1 MTPVAL
7 LALAAM
13 AVLVGPALASVGA
26 RSRGLQSWIDG
37 FALALVGGI
46 CLVSILPHAVEALGL
61 AGLGLLALGAV
72 LPWLLHRASRRS
84 AWSIGLVATALGL
97 HVVFDGA
104 VLSVES
110 GDRGLAWAVVSHR
123 LPVGFALVVAARGSL
138 RMAWLL
144 GGACVVGTIAG
155 FAAGPAVIAVLPAG
169 ASVALEALVA
179 GALLHVVFA
188 RHGTAS
194 EACAHDHDHDHHHDH
209 GHHHGHDHDH
219 AHHHGH
225 GPDHDHH
232 HGHEHDHHD
241 HDHHHG
247 HDHDH
252 HHGHAHDHH
261 HDHEHGHPHGHPPSR
276 DRVWSAIGALSG
288 LLLLVFGVMH
298 EPHTADEAGST
309 FIGTL
314 GVLLF
319 ESAPALLLGYA
330 LAGVVP
336 LVLSPTRISALARG
350 GRAVQALR
358 GVGYGLPLPICSCG
372 VLPLYES
379 LIRRGAP
386 LTAALAF
393 FVATPELGLDAVLL
407 SVPLLGSSLTIA
419 RVVAAFAVA
428 LLVAVLVGRAPR
440 VSTPVVTPP
449 ETPSDEAPS
458 RTARLREGLRFGFVE
473 VFDHTM
479 PWIAL
484 GLVVA
489 ALAEPLL
496 SHEAIAHIPPLL
508 QVPLA
513 ALVGVP
519 IYVCASGATP
529 VAALALHKGLTAGA
543 AIAFLIAGPATNITT
558 FGVLARLHGRRL
570 ALMFGCAVTILAIIA
585 GWTVDALG
593 VAAVPLLD
601 AADAAHGPGW
611 FEWLCVAAL
620 AALVVASLLRQG
632 PRGALRQVFE
642 PIHVH

>member
-1 MTPVAL
+1 MTPVSL

-37 FALALVGGI
+37 FTLALVGGI
-46 CLVSILPHAVEALGL
+46 CVVSILPHAVEALGL
-61 AGLGLLALGAV
+61 PGLGLLALGAV
-72 LPWLLHRASRRS
+72 LPWLLHRASRHT
-84 AWSIGLVATALGL
+84 AWSIGLVAALGL
-97 HVVFDGA
+97 HVVLDGA
-104 VLSVES
+104 VLSVEG

-123 LPVGFALVVAARGSL
+123 LPVGFALVVAARGSQ

-155 FAAGPAVIAVLPAG
+155 FVAGPTVIAALPAG

-188 RHGTAS
+188 RHGAPS
-194 EACAHDHDHDHHHDH
+194 EICAHDHEPHHGHDHHGGHDHPHEHGHDHHHGHGHDH
-209 GHHHGHDHDH
+209 LHDGHAHHHGHDHDH
-219 AHHHGH
+219 QHDVDHGHHH
-225 GPDHDHH
+225 
-232 HGHEHDHHD
+232 
-241 HDHHHG
+241 
-247 HDHDH
+247 
-252 HHGHAHDHH
+252 AHR
-261 HDHEHGHPHGHPPSR
+261 PST
-276 DRVWSAIGALSG
+276 DRVWSALGALSG
-288 LLLLVFGVMH
+288 LLLLIFGVTA
-298 EPHTADEAGST
+298 EPHAAEGAGST
-309 FIGTL
+309 FVGTL

-319 ESAPALLLGYA
+319 ESAPALLVGYA

-336 LVLSPTRISALARG
+336 LVLSPTRLSALARG

-407 SVPLLGSSLTIA
+407 SMPLLGSSLTVA

-428 LLVAVLVGRAPR
+428 LLVALLVGRAPR
-440 VSTPVVTPP
+440 VSTPTITPP
-449 ETPSDEAPS
+449 ESPSDDASS

-496 SHEAIAHIPPLL
+496 SHEAIAHVPSLL

-529 VAALALHKGLTAGA
+529 VAALALHKGLTSGA

-570 ALMFGCAVTILAIIA
+570 ALLFGCAVTVLAIVA

-601 AADAAHGPGW
+601 ASDAAHGHGW
-611 FEWLCVAAL
+611 FEWLCVVAL
-620 AALVVASLLRQG
+620 AALVVASLFRQG

-642 PIHVH
+642 PIHTH